1 MAMFS
6 GRADKRKVEG
16 NGELLMMAAAEE
28 SLILSRKHD
37 LFFQTSET
45 FLATRIHLAHSIND
59 GGGRVR
65 TIS

>member
-1 MAMFS
+1 
-6 GRADKRKVEG
+6 
-16 NGELLMMAAAEE
+16 MAAAEE

-45 FLATRIHLAHSIND
+45 SLATSIHLAHSIND
-59 GGGRVR
+59 GGGRAR